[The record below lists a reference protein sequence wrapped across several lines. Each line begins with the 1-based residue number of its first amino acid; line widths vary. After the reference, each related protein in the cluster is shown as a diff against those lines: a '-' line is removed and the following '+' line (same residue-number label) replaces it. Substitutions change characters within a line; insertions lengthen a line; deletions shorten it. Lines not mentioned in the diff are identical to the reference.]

1 MIENMYHRAILQI
14 ERDMDVVYLL
24 KTIHKLKAGLS
35 TLMAD
40 RDDLIEKAK

>member
-1 MIENMYHRAILQI
+1 MYKRALEQI

-35 TLMAD
+35 ILMVD
-40 RDDLIEKAK
+40 RDDLIQKAK